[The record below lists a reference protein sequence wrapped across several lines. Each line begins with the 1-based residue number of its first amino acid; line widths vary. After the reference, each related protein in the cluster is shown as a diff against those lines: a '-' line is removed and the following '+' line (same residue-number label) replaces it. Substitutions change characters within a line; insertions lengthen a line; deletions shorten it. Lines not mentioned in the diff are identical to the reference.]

1 MTSKIKKILGLMLVL
16 AMILST
22 GLVNKKAFAAGES
35 GEIKLSG
42 TQEGKTYSIYK
53 IFDLTQRGDKFSYT
67 ISDEWKTFFASGEGK
82 SYIVETNETGNLNPI
97 VVDGK
102 TKYIN
107 ITDNNIAEFA
117 QVANKEIQNQSPS
130 DTKKATGDTLEF
142 TGLKLGYYLVHPK
155 GAASGTE
162 NPNSVISLTSTKPI
176 AETRIKATYP
186 TIKKTVEE
194 KSYDYGKEFEY
205 ALTGKVPDTKGYK
218 KYVYKMTDTLSEG
231 LTLNTNSVRVTV
243 GDEEL
248 NQHVT
253 LVKEANKLV
262 AEFDMPK
269 LQEKVGK
276 EVKITYKASLN
287 EKAVIGK
294 DGNINE
300 VELEYSNDPHKDTT
314 EKTKDT
320 KKVYTGAI
328 KVIKYEAGHEE
339 NLLSGA
345 KFKLKNNENK
355 FYKFNNGKV
364 TWVTE
369 DQADEKETKQEGTVE
384 FKGLENGTYYLMET
398 EAPSGFNKLTEEVKV
413 IVDHKTQDKTVYQ
426 EAKVANNSG
435 VELPG
440 TGGMGTTLFA
450 VLGGGII
457 LISLYSLAKGKLK
470 KKGTR

>member
-276 EVKITYKASLN
+276 EVK
-287 EKAVIGK
+287 
-294 DGNINE
+294 
-300 VELEYSNDPHKDTT
+300 
-314 EKTKDT
+314 
-320 KKVYTGAI
+320 
-328 KVIKYEAGHEE
+328 
-339 NLLSGA
+339 
-345 KFKLKNNENK
+345 
-355 FYKFNNGKV
+355 
-364 TWVTE
+364 
-369 DQADEKETKQEGTVE
+369 
-384 FKGLENGTYYLMET
+384 
-398 EAPSGFNKLTEEVKV
+398 
-413 IVDHKTQDKTVYQ
+413 
-426 EAKVANNSG
+426 
-435 VELPG
+435 
-440 TGGMGTTLFA
+440 
-450 VLGGGII
+450 
-457 LISLYSLAKGKLK
+457 
-470 KKGTR
+470 